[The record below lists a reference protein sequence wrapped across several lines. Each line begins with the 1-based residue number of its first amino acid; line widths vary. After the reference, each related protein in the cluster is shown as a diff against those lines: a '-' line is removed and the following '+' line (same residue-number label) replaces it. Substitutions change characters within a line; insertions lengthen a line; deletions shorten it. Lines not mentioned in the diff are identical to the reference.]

1 MILWEHQKLFK
12 KNSADK
18 ITNFNP
24 SRHALIIDCPSFGID
39 SSATVTF
46 AEDRLSFR
54 QSIQK
59 DNQFVYYKK
68 NGGLYFNEN
77 KSLNGFGDGGII
89 AILKGAPDLTSENID
104 FLWCWYKGESYLY
117 SDNDMSKSFSCISG

>member
-1 MILWEHQKLFK
+1 MLEGSPRLTKRNLKFAVKTIYNQKLFK

-39 SSATVTF
+39 NSATVTF
-46 AEDRLSFR
+46 AKDRLSFR

-104 FLWCWYKGESYLY
+104 FL
-117 SDNDMSKSFSCISG
+117 